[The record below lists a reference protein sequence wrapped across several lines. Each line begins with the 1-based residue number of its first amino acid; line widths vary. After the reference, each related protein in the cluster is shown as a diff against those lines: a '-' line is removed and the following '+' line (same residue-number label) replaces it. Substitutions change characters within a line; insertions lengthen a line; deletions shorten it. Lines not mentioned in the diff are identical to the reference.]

1 MLDAITVPSFA
12 RATDYLGLWAIEPQ
26 AGAAMWHRARAEDL
40 PRHVA
45 ETQAAPPKL
54 RSDLQIAKA
63 SSGQNVGIVMLTG
76 PLMKAVSS
84 TEAGTSTVQARRDIR
99 KAANDPDVSAIL
111 LAIDSP
117 GGTVAGTADLAAEVR
132 AASKK
137 KPVWAYVADLG
148 ASAAYWIASQ
158 ADKVLANDRTAL
170 VGSIGT
176 VAVVYDLSAAAEMAG
191 VKTLVIGTGPL
202 KGAGAPGAPVTE
214 EQQAYYRGIVE
225 DAQKSF
231 DSAVKKGRGMTD
243 AQLADAK
250 TGGVFG
256 ATEALDRGLI
266 DGISTFDAAL
276 EDLAAEA
283 RRAKRMAKQ
292 ESSNRADSPQPLRS
306 TTVEE
311 TVTTAGASVAPVET
325 QIVTETQSQ
334 SVTHIISDVVAQTRR
349 AAVAESARV
358 AGIQAAAR
366 EYNVPA
372 EKVTTA
378 IENGTSARDFEF
390 GAMREALSGNK
401 VRPFNPAIVVRDN
414 AANVE
419 ALQAAL
425 ILRGGGKLDHR
436 AYNGGASYAA
446 KLPGWLRA
454 DLNSA
459 ERDRVMN
466 AAHRFQ
472 SLSAIDICREA
483 VRMDG
488 KDVPMDRTELVASAT
503 SGGTLTNIFT
513 TSMNAIL
520 LASYMEA
527 GDTTGGWVREADVAD
542 FKTNERPRMEVI
554 SGTMSKLPRG
564 GKADHAQR
572 SDKAESY
579 KIARYAEQFVIDE
592 QDIIDD
598 SLNAFDQT
606 PRDMAMK
613 AARLRPDL
621 VYSILLSNPTLT
633 ATARA
638 LFNTT
643 DGNLGSSSALASA
656 TLRTAC
662 ASFLLVRENAANLNL
677 RPTHLIVP
685 PTLLHTAKELVNS
698 SLLVIA
704 GSTDATRGNANPLQ
718 DWNLSIVSDARL
730 ENGVVNPDDGTTNVG
745 SSSTW
750 YMASNQAHT
759 IEVGYLR
766 GTGRAPQVRPFVLD
780 KGRYGMG
787 WDICLD
793 IGAKAMDWR
802 GLRKTTA

>member
-1 MLDAITVPSFA
+1 MFDSLTVPTFA

-26 AGAAMWHRARAEDL
+26 AGAAMWHRAQATDL

-45 ETQAAPPKL
+45 ETQAQPPKL
-54 RSDLQIAKA
+54 RSDLQISKA
-63 SSGQNVGIVMLTG
+63 SNGQQIGIVMLTG

-84 TEAGTSTVQARRDIR
+84 TESGTSTVQARRDIR
-99 KAANDPDVSAIL
+99 KAATDPDVSAIL

-132 AASKK
+132 AAAKK
-137 KPVWAYVADLG
+137 KPVWAYIADLG

-176 VAVVYDLSAAAEMAG
+176 LAVVYDLSAAAEKAG
-191 VKTLVIGTGPL
+191 VKTLVFGTGPL

-225 DAQKSF
+225 DAQQSF
-231 DSAVKKGRGMTD
+231 DAAVKKGRGMTD
-243 AQLADAK
+243 AKLADAK

-256 ATEALDRGLI
+256 ATEALSRGLI

-283 RRAKRMAKQ
+283 RRAKREKVRLSDTQ
-292 ESSNRADSPQPLRS
+292 SNRADSPQPQRS
-306 TTVEE
+306 ATVEE
-311 TVTTAGASVAPVET
+311 QVTTAGAMTAPANP
-325 QIVTETQSQ
+325 I
-334 SVTHIISDVVAQTRR
+334 DVVAQMRELAAAEAGR
-349 AAVAESARV
+349 IAAVT
-358 AGIQAAAR
+358 AAAGSNEALAAQAIR
-366 EYNVPA
+366 EGWTA
-372 EKVTTA
+372 EKTELTA
-378 IENGTSARDFEF
+378 LKAGLA
-390 GAMREALSGNK
+390 GNS
-401 VRPFNPAIVVRDN
+401 VRPFNPAIVVNDK
-414 AANVE
+414 AATVE

-425 ILRGGGKLDHR
+425 VLRAGGKLDHR
-436 AYNGGASYAA
+436 AYAAGAAYAA

-454 DLNSA
+454 DLNSV

-466 AAHRFQ
+466 AAHRFHH
-472 SLSAIDICREA
+472 LSAVDLCREA
-483 VRMDG
+483 LRLEG
-488 KDVPMDRTELVASAT
+488 KEIPDSRSELIASAV

-513 TSMNAIL
+513 TSMNAVL
-520 LASYMEA
+520 LASYVEA
-527 GDTTGGWVREADVAD
+527 GDTTGGWTREADVAD

-554 SGTMSKLPRG
+554 SGTMKKLPRG
-564 GKADHAQR
+564 GKADHAER

-613 AARLRPDL
+613 CARLRPDL

-633 ATARA
+633 ATGRA

-643 DGNLGSSSALASA
+643 DGNYVASGSALANT

-662 ASFLLVRENAANLNL
+662 ASFLLVRENDANLNL
-677 RPTHLIVP
+677 MPTHLIVP
-685 PTLLHTAKELVNS
+685 PSLLHTAKELVNS
-698 SLLVIA
+698 SQLIIA
-704 GSTDATRGNANPLQ
+704 GTAGSVTERGSANPLQ
-718 DWNLSIVSDARL
+718 DWNLSIVADARL
-730 ENGVVNPDDGTTNVG
+730 ENGVVDPDSGTTNTG
-745 SSSTW
+745 SSTTW

-766 GTGRAPQVRPFVLD
+766 GTGRAPVVRSFTLD

-802 GLRKTTA
+802 GLRQTKA

>member
-1 MLDAITVPSFA
+1 MLDAITVPPFA

-26 AGAAMWHRARAEDL
+26 AGAAMWHRARATDL

-63 SSGQNVGIVMLTG
+63 ASGQQIGIVMLTG

-99 KAANDPDVSAIL
+99 KAANDPDVAAIL
-111 LAIDSP
+111 IAIDSP

-132 AASKK
+132 NAAKK

-158 ADKVLANDRTAL
+158 ADRVLANDRTAL

-176 VAVVYDLSAAAEMAG
+176 LAVVYDLSAAAEMAG

-266 DGISTFDAAL
+266 DAISTFDAAV

-283 RRAKRMAKQ
+283 RRAKRAANQ
-292 ESSNRADSPQPLRS
+292 QSNRAEGPQPQRS
-306 TTVEE
+306 ATVEE
-311 TVTTAGASVAPVET
+311 NEVTAGATATAAPVQT
-325 QIVTETQSQ
+325 AVDAVLAQMRAQ
-334 SVTHIISDVVAQTRR
+334 VAAEAERQ
-349 AAVAESARV
+349 AAVRV
-358 AGIQAAAR
+358 AANGNEAIFAQAVREGWTPERTELAALKAGL
-366 EYNVPA
+366 V
-372 EKVTTA
+372 
-378 IENGTSARDFEF
+378 
-390 GAMREALSGNK
+390 GNS
-401 VRPFNPAIVVRDN
+401 VRAFNPAIVVRDN

-425 ILRGGGKLDHR
+425 ILRAGGELNHR
-436 AYNGGASYAA
+436 AYSGSASYAA

-466 AAHRFQ
+466 AAHRFNQ
-472 SLSAIDICREA
+472 LSAIDICREA
-483 VRMDG
+483 VRLDG
-488 KDVPMDRTELVASAT
+488 KDVPMERSELIRAAV
-503 SGGTLTNIFT
+503 SGGTLTSIFT
-513 TSMNAIL
+513 TSMNAVL

-527 GDTTGGWVREADVAD
+527 GDTTMGWCREADVAD

-554 SGTMSKLPRG
+554 SGTMKKLPRG
-564 GKADHAQR
+564 GEADHAQR

-598 SLNAFDQT
+598 SLNSFDQT
-606 PRDMAMK
+606 PRDMAAK
-613 AARLRPDL
+613 CARLRPDL

-633 ATARA
+633 ATGRA

-643 DGNLGSSSALASA
+643 DGNLGSTSALASA
-656 TLRTAC
+656 TLRAAC

-677 RPTHLIVP
+677 KPTHLILP
-685 PTLLHTAKELVNS
+685 PTLLHTGKELVNS
-698 SLLVIA
+698 STLMIA
-704 GSTDATRGNANPLQ
+704 GTAGSVTERGSSNPLV
-718 DWNLSIVSDARL
+718 DWNLDIACDARL
-730 ENGVVNPDDGTTNVG
+730 ENGVIDPDSGTTNVG

-750 YMASNQAHT
+750 FMASSQAHT

-766 GTGRAPQVRPFVLD
+766 GTGRAPQVRSFVLD
-780 KGRYGMG
+780 KGRYGLG
-787 WDICLD
+787 WDINFD